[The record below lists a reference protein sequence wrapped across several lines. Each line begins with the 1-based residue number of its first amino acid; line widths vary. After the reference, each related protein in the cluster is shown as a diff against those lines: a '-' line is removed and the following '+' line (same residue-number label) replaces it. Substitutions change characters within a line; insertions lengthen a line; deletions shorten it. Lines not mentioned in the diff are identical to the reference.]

1 MSEQDGRDQGS
12 GMRTPE
18 GSVGDYLGGRM
29 LGLEV
34 AGRRRR
40 GGSERRRA
48 EAADWL
54 WPPQKRTAFQEVEDV
69 MLKKRSASPLPGVWP
84 QRRPAVRSSGT
95 FFFSFALSH
104 GTSLHFSVCF
114 AFGRVICKR

>member
-1 MSEQDGRDQGS
+1 
-12 GMRTPE
+12 MRTPE

-69 MLKKRSASPLPGVWP
+69 MLKNALLTHCLVCGHSADLQSTAVEPFSSPL
-84 QRRPAVRSSGT
+84 
-95 FFFSFALSH
+95 L
-104 GTSLHFSVCF
+104 
-114 AFGRVICKR
+114 

>member
-1 MSEQDGRDQGS
+1 
-12 GMRTPE
+12 MRTPE

-40 GGSERRRA
+40 GGPERRQA

-54 WPPQKRTAFQEVEDV
+54 WPAQKRTA
-69 MLKKRSASPLPGVWP
+69 
-84 QRRPAVRSSGT
+84 VRKWKT
-95 FFFSFALSH
+95 
-104 GTSLHFSVCF
+104 
-114 AFGRVICKR
+114 